1 MSSSDSND
9 SFDEIPT
16 LAEMMVRRPSY
27 RRPSYAD
34 KVRGT
39 PPVADVTSVITK
51 FQEPSGREKTP
62 VELQKITSLA
72 QKEVAPVAVVSSKK
86 KPSEKKKPATHPAD
100 NTKKNPCEVDWF
112 SHPSHPPPHKKE
124 KKIREKLGL
133 PNLEMALSQ
142 AEMAL
147 SQASLT
153 SASTTFSFLQAA
165 VTRAKEEIEKRD
177 ATIKLLETETS
188 AGILSKYAP
197 PPLDEKRVYLGKKSP
212 SSIFKTKHLRL
223 HYLNI
228 LPQHLRSKI
237 EEDEISELMIFFND
251 EKEAGNVEGEPCG
264 LSKMW
269 IIPKK
274 KNSTFVHTI
283 KDQKNEFAEFH
294 DIKCKGESPS
304 LEEGKTALMRGRR
317 PKVSG
322 RYVED
327 FTYFDDDEY
336 LINVSKDVC
345 EHEFGVPLNSNAAMW
360 ITSGSGVCIYSY
372 KNEENGSLMLFTTG
386 TSNQVKR
393 YANCQTPGRIVQME
407 VGKHKRAAVHRVMMM
422 AISPI
427 FDPEQWALWEVDHI
441 GRGTTHNDIL
451 NLRWVLPLTNKQN
464 FIGKNW
470 MNKKKKSI
478 G

>member
-1 MSSSDSND
+1 
-9 SFDEIPT
+9 
-16 LAEMMVRRPSY
+16 
-27 RRPSYAD
+27 
-34 KVRGT
+34 
-39 PPVADVTSVITK
+39 
-51 FQEPSGREKTP
+51 
-62 VELQKITSLA
+62 
-72 QKEVAPVAVVSSKK
+72 
-86 KPSEKKKPATHPAD
+86 
-100 NTKKNPCEVDWF
+100 
-112 SHPSHPPPHKKE
+112 
-124 KKIREKLGL
+124 
-133 PNLEMALSQ
+133 
-142 AEMAL
+142 
-147 SQASLT
+147 
-153 SASTTFSFLQAA
+153 
-165 VTRAKEEIEKRD
+165 
-177 ATIKLLETETS
+177 
-188 AGILSKYAP
+188 
-197 PPLDEKRVYLGKKSP
+197 
-212 SSIFKTKHLRL
+212 
-223 HYLNI
+223 
-228 LPQHLRSKI
+228 
-237 EEDEISELMIFFND
+237 MIFFND

-264 LSKMW
+264 LTKMW

-464 FIGKNW
+464 FIGKNR